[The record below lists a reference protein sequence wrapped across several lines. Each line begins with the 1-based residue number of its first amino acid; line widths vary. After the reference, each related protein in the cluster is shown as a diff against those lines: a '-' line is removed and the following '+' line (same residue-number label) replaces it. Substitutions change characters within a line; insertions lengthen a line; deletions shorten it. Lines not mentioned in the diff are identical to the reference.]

1 MHAFTDFNGHTETHG
16 VTHINSRACFNASLL
31 TSCGKVVFPSIEL
44 FAKTHPEPC
53 NVTTDLS
60 LLGVNYSSKVNF
72 PWLE

>member
-1 MHAFTDFNGHTETHG
+1 MHACTDFNGHTETHG
-16 VTHINSRACFNASLL
+16 NTHSIHVHASMQSLL